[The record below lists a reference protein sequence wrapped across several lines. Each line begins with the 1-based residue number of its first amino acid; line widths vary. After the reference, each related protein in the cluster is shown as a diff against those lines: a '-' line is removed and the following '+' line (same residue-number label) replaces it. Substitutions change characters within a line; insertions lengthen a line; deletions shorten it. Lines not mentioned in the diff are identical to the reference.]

1 MTLRITEDTVEAAL
15 RVLNSDKH
23 AKAKAAAEFSEKQ
36 LKVTLAR
43 LASSSDAKTVA
54 DREAYALT
62 HPDYERA
69 LEAHRLVSEAYYSS
83 RDQRDAAVA
92 MIDCWRSL
100 KADGR
105 RADRVG

>member
-1 MTLRITEDTVEAAL
+1 MTLHIPDETVEGAL
-15 RVLNSDKH
+15 RVLNSGKH
-23 AKAKAAAEFSEKQ
+23 AAAKAAYDFSEKQ

-62 HPDYERA
+62 HPDYAKA
-69 LEAHRLVSEAYYSS
+69 LEDFRLVSEAYYGA
-83 RDQRDAAVA
+83 RDQRDAASALV
-92 MIDCWRSL
+92 DCWRSL